1 MWDFLYLL
9 ARFENLNTYKN
20 KPKLGSP
27 DPYYFWS
34 WNL

>member
-1 MWDFLYLL
+1 MWDFLFLL
-9 ARFENLNTYKN
+9 GRFENLNTYQN

-27 DPYYFWS
+27 DPITFGV